1 MIFKLC
7 CKKFKLN
14 EDVFENISVLEE
26 PSIES
31 IIREH
36 IKPINRNVE
45 IIIPTNVKIIVP
57 TNIIST
63 SER

>member
-7 CKKFKLN
+7 CIKLKLN

-31 IIREH
+31 IIGEH
-36 IKPINRNVE
+36 IKPINRNVKN
-45 IIIPTNVKIIVP
+45 IVPTNVKNIVP

-63 SER
+63 TER